1 MEKLQFD
8 DSQLKAIGACCNI
21 ERRVVAIT
29 GEAGTGKTTII
40 QNVYETLSARGHNV
54 VLCAPTG
61 KAAKR
66 ITEATGIAARTLH
79 RLLEYPHPGEVD
91 DKTGKTLIT
100 TDPKKDRINPIEF
113 DVVICDEYAM
123 VNVELHRNLLDALP
137 NGGIIRMFGE
147 ANQLQPIE
155 TAQSKRIQQQDS
167 SFIKMLEKFDGI
179 WLENIHRQKEG
190 SSIIEN
196 GHRIIQG
203 MVPLRKS
210 DFTIKMTNEP
220 VQAVE
225 NFMMDNLAEEIDYGT
240 LQNQIISPTKVGW
253 VGCEALNGCIQG
265 LLHPSDKYYIE
276 LERHKW
282 VTQDYMRLYVGDKVI
297 FTVNNYPLEIF
308 NGETGI
314 VTKLKDDGSV
324 EIDFGD
330 RIADVPVSL
339 MMEGRQGTYF
349 INPQKDIDLAYVITT
364 HKSQGSEYD
373 RVCYVMNKSR
383 SWLLNRKNLYTGITR
398 AKSHVTIVTDQA
410 SLTRSLFKKGDK

>member
-137 NGGIIRMFGE
+137 NGGIIRMFGD

-167 SFIKMLEKFDGI
+167 SFIKMLES
-179 WLENIHRQKEG
+179 L
-190 SSIIEN
+190 
-196 GHRIIQG
+196 
-203 MVPLRKS
+203 M
-210 DFTIKMTNEP
+210 
-220 VQAVE
+220 A
-225 NFMMDNLAEEIDYGT
+225 YG
-240 LQNQIISPTKVGW
+240 W
-253 VGCEALNGCIQG
+253 
-265 LLHPSDKYYIE
+265 
-276 LERHKW
+276 R
-282 VTQDYMRLYVGDKVI
+282 I
-297 FTVNNYPLEIF
+297 FT
-308 NGETGI
+308 
-314 VTKLKDDGSV
+314 
-324 EIDFGD
+324 D
-330 RIADVPVSL
+330 RKKVVVLS
-339 MMEGRQGTYF
+339 RT
-349 INPQKDIDLAYVITT
+349 VI
-364 HKSQGSEYD
+364 E
-373 RVCYVMNKSR
+373 
-383 SWLLNRKNLYTGITR
+383 
-398 AKSHVTIVTDQA
+398 
-410 SLTRSLFKKGDK
+410 

>member
-137 NGGIIRMFGE
+137 NGGIIRMFGD

-253 VGCEALNGCIQG
+253 GGCEALNGCIQG

-339 MMEGRQGTYF
+339 MMEGRKGTYF